1 MKIYE
6 DLSKNLSDF
15 IKVSVKVNQ
24 GNPNYIRPWDHDIR
38 AVFDADKNKLLKKGK
53 VRRWLVKNDS
63 GELIGRIA
71 AFVNPRYKNIG
82 DKYKMGGVGFFDSI
96 DDQEVANLLFDTAK
110 EWLSEQ
116 GMEAMDGPINF
127 GDRDRWWGLLVEGF
141 HAPPYALNYNPPYYQ
156 KLFESYG
163 FQNFYNQICWKMA
176 LSDNAQLTKKFYD
189 AHKRLS
195 EDPEFSARHYEKS
208 ELKKF
213 AQDFCDVYNGAWASH
228 KGNKSMALAQAVMMF
243 EKMESII
250 DGKIVWF
257 AYHKGKPVAMWLNI
271 PDINQMVRHLNGK
284 FHLLA
289 KIHFMIL
296 KWRKVCTGIVGVVFG
311 VVPEHQGK
319 GVDYYMIVEGEKEI
333 KTNTPYR
340 ELELQWQGDFNP
352 KMLNISK
359 NLDAKKARTLVTY
372 RYIFDRDALFER
384 HPVL

>member
-1 MKIYE
+1 VKIYE